1 MGLNP
6 NKKTICY
13 PKQISKPKTTTPKTK
28 LTKENYE
35 KLRKLTGSGFTRIP
49 QKNIAS

>member
-6 NKKTICY
+6 NKKTISY
-13 PKQISKPKTTTPKTK
+13 PKQFTKPKTTTPKTK

-35 KLRKLTGSGFTRIP
+35 KLRKLTGSGFTKIY
-49 QKNIAS
+49 KTN